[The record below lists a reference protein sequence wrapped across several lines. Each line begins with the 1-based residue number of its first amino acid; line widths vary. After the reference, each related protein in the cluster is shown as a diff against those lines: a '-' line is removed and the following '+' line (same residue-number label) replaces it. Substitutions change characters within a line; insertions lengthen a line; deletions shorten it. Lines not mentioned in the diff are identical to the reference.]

1 MKEGQQHRRE
11 WYGNVV
17 SNKMDKTVVVAVER
31 SVIHPVYKKVL
42 RRLLKSHCLF
52 SLCLPVPFEEAR
64 RSKFSQL
71 MANHIFSDEYGN
83 ELLAVVHRECMPDHI
98 RHHR

>member
-17 SNKMDKTVVVAVER
+17 SNKMNKTVVVAVER

-42 RRLLKSHCLF
+42 RRVTKLKAHDEGNVCKVGDRVQLTETR
-52 SLCLPVPFEEAR
+52 PI
-64 RSKFSQL
+64 SKDK
-71 MANHIFSDEYGN
+71 HWR
-83 ELLAVVHRECMPDHI
+83 VVRVMVNGQAEK
-98 RHHR
+98 